1 MREAAGAARGA
12 PRVWLVSFPKAWHP
26 RARHPHARPPLRLTP
41 AVPATNVAHAAAPPP
56 RPGDVTLQL
65 RVDLGPVTSEQC
77 GCVELNVL
85 SFSPQINS
93 F

>member
-1 MREAAGAARGA
+1 MSGWLASREPGIPGRVTHTHAAA
-12 PRVWLVSFPKAWHP
+12 
-26 RARHPHARPPLRLTP
+26 PLRLTP

>member
-1 MREAAGAARGA
+1 MSGWLASRKPGIPG
-12 PRVWLVSFPKAWHP
+12 RVTHT
-26 RARHPHARPPLRLTP
+26 HAPPLRLTP

-77 GCVELNVL
+77 GCVKLNVL